1 MKKSV
6 IAVLSVLLMSACSSE
21 KYITMPDGSKPVLY
35 PADNVM
41 RWPVVDGAHVAPD
54 NTTRIWIDDT
64 VKFEPDVRLGAGV
77 KIGRNSS
84 IGEDTTLLPNV
95 TVGTDTTIRGDVV
108 VGANTTIGNHVSI
121 WGDAK
126 IGAGSVV
133 EDGATVAK
141 WKILPAGAVVKK

>member
-1 MKKSV
+1 MKSM
-6 IAVLSVLLMSACSSE
+6 IAVAGILLVSGCSSE
-21 KYITMPDGSKPVLY
+21 KYIAMPDGSKPMLY
-35 PADNVM
+35 PVDNVM

-54 NTTRIWIDDT
+54 GTTRMWVDDT

-95 TVGTDTTIRGDVV
+95 TVGSDTTIRGDVV

-141 WKILPAGAVVKK
+141 WKILPAGTVVKK